1 MVMSTGPGGLNLA
14 SLAGAAGAETSR
26 RVNAGENFLNSALA
40 SMLQQNQGRLLS
52 DSEQQVRE
60 QNFAR
65 AQALIDEALARRM
78 QDADAAQ
85 ARRMAAS
92 SGGGG
97 GNGRDPALDL
107 QMDMLMEDYKTKQ
120 DISQSETL
128 MDYQDRIDQRKSARS
143 AAAEKAANTY
153 KESDFGPLAISSL
166 RGQAATAE
174 RPKGSRGTPWVVSV
188 MTNPSYYLSTDERDA
203 LTDLVANHG
212 SDANHLYAM
221 IRNDKHFKGSAGA
234 RKASIG
240 LYDLGY
246 GLQPA
251 DLGPRP

>member
-85 ARRMAAS
+85 SRRMAAS

-97 GNGRDPALDL
+97 GGSGRDPALDL

-128 MDYQDRIDQRKSARS
+128 MDYQDRIDQRKSARA
-143 AAAEKAANTY
+143 AAAEEAANTY
-153 KESDFGPLAISSL
+153 KEKDFGSLTISPV
-166 RGQAATAE
+166 RGQAAKNE
-174 RPKGSRGTPWVVSV
+174 RPKNRGKMFSPSWITDLAK
-188 MTNPSYYLSTDERDA
+188 NRSYYLSPDETES
-203 LTDLVANHG
+203 LSTLVGRYGNDSAG
-212 SDANHLYAM
+212 LIKA
-221 IRNDKHFKGSAGA
+221 IRKDKHFKGAAGA

-240 LYDLGY
+240 LYEMGY
-246 GLQPA
+246 GLQT
-251 DLGPRP
+251 G